1 MNLFFMLALRHT
13 SDPCNDVLVNLI
25 DVLKWRNIHVDIG
38 IAQDAVVQPDRLFP
52 EHDLYILKSHSSL
65 WLSLA
70 GVLHEQGARIL
81 NPYPACITLENK
93 IITTQRLK
101 TAGVPVPDT
110 WVTADLSLLLGIAEE
125 KPLIVKPNT
134 GGRGAGIYY
143 IHHPEDLLSVPPSSQ
158 PLLVEEFI
166 RGSGED
172 LKAYVIGDRVFGVR
186 KPFSPNS
193 FRTAGQYCSISP
205 EIERIALACGRV
217 FGLSL
222 YGLDII
228 ESPDGPVVVDLNY
241 FPSYKGIPD
250 AADLLADFI
259 INYTYD
265 GSPNLAFSESV
276 KSAIDSC

>member
-1 MNLFFMLALRHT
+1 MNLFFMLALQHT
-13 SDPCNDVLVNLI
+13 SDPCNEVLVDLLNLL
-25 DVLKWRNIHVDIG
+25 DARGFHVDVG
-38 IAQDAVVQPDRLFP
+38 VAQDSVIQPNRLVTDY
-52 EHDLYILKSHSSL
+52 DLYILKSHSSL

-81 NPYPACITLENK
+81 NPYPACIPLENK

-101 TAGVPVPDT
+101 KAGIPVPDT
-110 WVTADLSLLLGIAEE
+110 WVTQDLSLLLPVAED

-134 GGRGAGIYY
+134 GGKGKGIYI
-143 IHHPEDLLSVPPSSQ
+143 IHHPEDLLAVPKSSQ

-166 RGSGED
+166 TGSGED
-172 LKAYVIGDRVFGVR
+172 LKVYVIGDQVFGSR

-193 FRTAGQYCSISP
+193 YRTPGRACRLSH
-205 EIERIALACGRV
+205 EIEQIALSCGRV

-222 YGLDII
+222 YGLDVI
-228 ESPDGPVVVDLNY
+228 EGPEGPVVVDLNY
-241 FPSYKGIPD
+241 FPSYKGIPG

-259 INYTYD
+259 ISYTYD
-265 GSPNLAFSESV
+265 GAPNLAFSEFM